1 MYMME
6 ERKKHLTLWAGN
18 AGHLL
23 LWEGNTGQ
31 YGWDIILRKKLN
43 YYYYAL

>member
-18 AGHLL
+18 AGHL
-23 LWEGNTGQ
+23 WVGNAGHC
-31 YGWDIILRKKLN
+31 GRDN
-43 YYYYAL
+43 YFA